1 MKKLTFKLLS
11 KLRIIKKKPETI
23 INLSRKEN
31 EVTVDLGQIIVTG
44 TPQNITVFMTEMT
57 KMSLVAKE
65 GEGICH

>member
-1 MKKLTFKLLS
+1 MKKLTFKILS
-11 KLRIIKKKPETI
+11 RLRIINKKPETI
-23 INLSRKEN
+23 INLSRKED

-57 KMSLVAKE
+57 KMPHVAKG